1 VNNSRAEIM
10 AALQKASSLSEQIAL
25 VSELEALDAREASN
39 VADSRSL
46 DFTSSIVDQTLS
58 PVLVHEFHTA
68 STDWLSMDDDNDDAG
83 YHKTVMAKAA
93 VWYGKVSPEVKADGA
108 EFVEQARG
116 IARRTASAYG
126 TFAADAEATFLS
138 YVAFLNREAAS
149 GLDQIDQSIDPNNM
163 PKPTE
168 YPAATFPTFQDP
180 VHPINEQA
188 FGQEGQWNNP
198 LLMEVDQLGQGQ
210 GQAEWPAIPGG
221 GTANSTNVT
230 SVAISHS
237 YNLDEFRQR
246 EAASTLDQITQT
258 TAPDGVTF
266 KPTPLPA
273 DVAYPWILGGPV
285 VDPEADDEDFTQAA
299 PAAIDKAVAA
309 RRTAAPLALLAPLVE
324 SGVAGLAAGAGAE
337 AGAAATAGE
346 MAGAATR
353 IAPRVMSAGGGGDDS
368 DDDDGYTASR
378 RTAGSDDDSCD
389 YCNGIHDLDYSDSAR
404 ERFGW
409 TGDPHENEW
418 HCANCHNWNSEVIE
432 DEWTPKWFWP
442 SPDSKRMKEQN
453 PYICGEC
460 DSRLNTE
467 ASRRTA
473 APADSSC
480 RSCDAT
486 GKTKDG
492 KNSCGN
498 CGGMGMVP
506 AEVNAPKNASR
517 RIAGSVDNSVGKCK
531 GCKTNVFEGDDHH
544 EDESGDSWCIDCH
557 DKNVAD
563 EYNDMMYEVQKQRK
577 ENPRTTSG
585 LCSGC
590 DSTHDRSQC
599 PYRTASRRT
608 AAETQPG
615 LENHLTHEHGFDF
628 DPRDMQASNWIDY
641 LRDLHVHDHKGL
653 SDHDHGDGPDDE
665 NAARFYTASR
675 KTADMYGNSD
685 MPHAVPQP
693 NVANSPAT
701 TPQPQQGGSYSAGF
715 AAGMAD
721 ATVGDAPTYSDN
733 SSGLEFS
740 QGYVEGYS
748 KGFDVVKS
756 KVQKDQ
762 PYSAGG
768 DNGQALRSGTA
779 LRNPLRRKKGPAAD
793 LPTDVSKLQLDRPK
807 QDINDPEVN
816 EFDNYRN
823 RNLPDDQRSETDQSW
838 YGNSPAPEH
847 APKNNR
853 NLKRQLDR
861 AQRQRTSS
869 LFTPEEAF
877 EIADFRKAYKFAS
890 KWNAGKPLV
899 RTGSA
904 EFEAGLYAGISDNPA
919 AQDAW
924 IAKHRKQASKF
935 PEFGERIALHKD
947 FSVKML
953 DSTDAMVKSAYLVQA
968 ATSTDLDTMAP
979 SASPSPVGETPING
993 PGRPGPLAGGM
1004 DPARAGGP
1012 APYNGVE
1019 PFGQG
1024 VIDAD
1029 ISTAIPAT
1037 NKISE
1042 ARKLATF
1049 RNAVQGGLSALAAH
1063 PHNND
1068 KVMHQLQEKHD
1079 SDDGLGEDDE
1089 DYEYEPYDTIQEWLG
1104 EK

>member
-1 VNNSRAEIM
+1 MNNSRAEIM

-126 TFAADAEATFLS
+126 NFAADAEATFLS

-188 FGQEGQWNNP
+188 VAQEGQWNNP
-198 LLMEVDQLGQGQ
+198 LLMEIDQLGQGE
-210 GQAEWPAIPGG
+210 GVGEWPAIPGG
-221 GTANSTNVT
+221 GTANSVNVT

-285 VDPEADDEDFTQAA
+285 VDPEADDQDFTQAA

-309 RRTAAPLALLAPLVE
+309 RLTAAKIQWEDMGGFDPAGGEDKLLHSAETEDRDGNVAYGYIHQSAHDPDVIYTTMENDNATDHHDHESVAAAKAHINEHLRGYLPGRQHEDGFTASRKTAAPLAA
-324 SGVAGLAAGAGAE
+324 
-337 AGAAATAGE
+337 
-346 MAGAATR
+346 
-353 IAPRVMSAGGGGDDS
+353 IAPAVMRAVAPTVVRSVAPSLIDGLMSGGGGNEVDEDE
-368 DDDDGYTASR
+368 DEDGYT
-378 RTAGSDDDSCD
+378 
-389 YCNGIHDLDYSDSAR
+389 
-404 ERFGW
+404 
-409 TGDPHENEW
+409 
-418 HCANCHNWNSEVIE
+418 
-432 DEWTPKWFWP
+432 
-442 SPDSKRMKEQN
+442 
-453 PYICGEC
+453 
-460 DSRLNTE
+460 

-498 CGGMGMVP
+498 CGGMGIVP

-517 RIAGSVDNSVGKCK
+517 RTAGLDDMVGRTDSSGEPNCLHCAYDKDSADY
-531 GCKTNVFEGDDHH
+531 FEGSQPISRRDL
-544 EDESGDSWCIDCH
+544 EDYKTDWD
-557 DKNVAD
+557 D
-563 EYNDMMYEVQKQRK
+563 EYGISQSPADVPCANCGDDIEEAADKAFKLRAPRK
-577 ENPRTTSG
+577 TPNNKTTS
-585 LCSGC
+585 S
-590 DSTHDRSQC
+590 RK
-599 PYRTASRRT
+599 TASDGCEGQGNDHYFHESYGEVSKPQL
-608 AAETQPG
+608 AAYKSHNVPPALHDEIVDYFGEHNHRDITNYVKSQGRNG
-615 LENHLTHEHGFDF
+615 L
-628 DPRDMQASNWIDY
+628 DY
-641 LRDLHVHDHKGL
+641 
-653 SDHDHGDGPDDE
+653 GDVY
-665 NAARFYTASR
+665 RQASR

-701 TPQPQQGGSYSAGF
+701 TPQPQQGGSYSSGF

-721 ATVGDAPTYSDN
+721 ATVGDAPTYADN

-779 LRNPLRRKKGPAAD
+779 ARK
-793 LPTDVSKLQLDRPK
+793 
-807 QDINDPEVN
+807 
-816 EFDNYRN
+816 
-823 RNLPDDQRSETDQSW
+823 
-838 YGNSPAPEH
+838 
-847 APKNNR
+847 
-853 NLKRQLDR
+853 
-861 AQRQRTSS
+861 TSS

-890 KWNAGKPLV
+890 TWDESKPLV

-904 EFEAGLYAGISDNPA
+904 EFEAGLYAGISDNPV

-924 IAKHRKQASKF
+924 VAKHSKQASKF

-1019 PFGQG
+1019 PLGQS

-1037 NKISE
+1037 NKITE

-1049 RNAVQGGLSALAAH
+1049 RNAVQGGLSALAAY
-1063 PHNND
+1063 PQDND
-1068 KVMHQLQEKHD
+1068 KVMRELQENHD
-1079 SDDGLGEDDE
+1079 NDDGLDEDDE
-1089 DYEYEPYDTIQEWLG
+1089 KKWGHNPFYSDTVEEWLG